1 MRPLPRSTDADG
13 MQQLMRELFPIC
25 RSITGNGVRETL
37 RIVGERIP
45 VILHEVPSGTR
56 VLDWTVPKE
65 WNIRDEWIKD
75 RSGRRVV
82 DFRANNLH
90 VVSYSVPIRAWVPL
104 TELKTHLF
112 SLPAHPDWIPY
123 RTSYYNESWGFCLA
137 HTVLE
142 QLSDA
147 EYEVCIDSTLED
159 GSLTYAESVVP
170 GQTTDEVLLSCHIC
184 HPSLCNDNLAGISL
198 AVELVAYLQSLPER
212 RYTYRLLFVPGTIGS
227 ITWLAR
233 NRPRLANVKHGLVI
247 TCVGHGDMF
256 TYKKSRRG
264 DAEID
269 RIAQHVLTHS
279 GEAFEVQDFFPWG
292 YDERQYCSPGFN
304 LPVGCLMRAPHGT
317 FPEYHTS
324 ADNLGFVDANDLVG
338 SLHQYRK
345 VVDTLEGNRYFENQ
359 CPDGE
364 PQLGKRGLYTAIG
377 GDSRSAERQL
387 TMLWILNLSDGKHSL
402 LDIAE
407 RAGVAFADVLAT
419 ARVLAEHGLLKPV
432 DEASA

>member
-1 MRPLPRSTDADG
+1 MSSADA

-25 RSITGNGVRETL
+25 RSITGNGVRKTL
-37 RIVGERIP
+37 SIVGEHIP
-45 VILHEVPSGTR
+45 LTLHEVPSGTR

-65 WNIRDEWIKD
+65 WNIRDAWIKD

-90 VVSYSVPIRAWVPL
+90 VVSYSIPVHGWMPL
-104 TELKTHLF
+104 AELKTHLF
-112 SLPAHPDWIPY
+112 SLPEHPDWIPY
-123 RTSYYNESWGFCLA
+123 RTSYYNESWGFCVA
-137 HTVLE
+137 HS
-142 QLSDA
+142 QLTQLNDD

-159 GSLTYAESVVP
+159 GHLTYGECVVP
-170 GQTTDEVLLSCHIC
+170 GQSTDEVLLSCHVC

-198 AVELVAYLQSLPER
+198 AVALVEYLQSLPHLEH
-212 RYTYRLLFVPGTIGS
+212 TYRLLFVPGTIGS

-233 NRPRLANVKHGLVI
+233 NRAHLGNVKHGLVI
-247 TCVGHGDMF
+247 TCVGHGDTF

-264 DAEID
+264 NADID
-269 RIAQHVLTHS
+269 RIAEHVLKNF
-279 GEAFEVQDFFPWG
+279 GAAFAIQDFFPWG
-292 YDERQYCSPGFN
+292 YDERQYCSPGFD

-324 ADNLGFVDANDLVG
+324 ADNLAFVDPSDLIG
-338 SLHQYRK
+338 SLRLYRQ
-345 VVDTLEGNRYFENQ
+345 VVDVLENNRVFENQ
-359 CPDGE
+359 FPEGE

-377 GDSRSAERQL
+377 GDSKAAERQL
-387 TMLWILNLSDGKHSL
+387 TMLWILNLTDGKHSL

-419 ARVLAEHGLLKPV
+419 ARVLEQHGLLKAV
-432 DEASA
+432 EAGSP

>member
-1 MRPLPRSTDADG
+1 MPPVSRSNEADG
-13 MQQLMRELFPIC
+13 MQQLMHELFPIC
-25 RSITGNGVRETL
+25 RSITGDGVRETL

-45 VILHEVPSGTR
+45 IVQHEVPSGTR

-65 WNIRDEWIKD
+65 WNIRDAWIKD

-90 VVSYSVPIRAWVPL
+90 VVNYSIPISGWMPL
-104 TELKTHLF
+104 AELKTHLF
-112 SLPAHPDWIPY
+112 SLPAHPEWIPY

-137 HTVLE
+137 HSVLE
-142 QLSDA
+142 QLNDA

-159 GSLTYAESVVP
+159 GSLTYAECVVP
-170 GQTTDEVLLSCHIC
+170 GQSTDEVLLSCHIC

-198 AVELVAYLQSLPER
+198 AVKLVAYLQSLPEL

-233 NRPRLANVKHGLVI
+233 NRSRLARVKHGLVI
-247 TCVGHGDMF
+247 TCVGHGDTF

-269 RIAQHVLTHS
+269 RVTEYVLAHS
-279 GEAFEVQDFFPWG
+279 GKPFEIQDFFPWG

-324 ADNLGFVDANDLVG
+324 ADNLAFVDANDLVE
-338 SLHQYRK
+338 SLHLYRK

-359 CPDGE
+359 SPDGE

-377 GDSRSAERQL
+377 GDTRSAERQL

-407 RAGVAFADVLAT
+407 RAGVSLADVFAT
-419 ARVLAEHGLLKPV
+419 AHLLAEHGLLKPV
-432 DEASA
+432 DEVSA